1 MKSAPILI
9 IDKTGLIGEPLSL
22 KLSKEF
28 PVVLISKWKKFP
40 VITDNK
46 YSHII
51 FIADENGSLEFLP
64 QIIKKA
70 KGINSGFIFAQD
82 MASKDIYAEKVLG
95 LYSSSK
101 VVLYGDIFGNK
112 LILRTESFKSVI
124 NKFIY
129 QGKMFGK
136 IQILGDGLR
145 MTHPVFINDVVD
157 GLIDLVFGMNDK
169 HSLFY
174 LFPKHP
180 VTELSLAHMIQK
192 ANPQINIDFIRSDPR
207 KGIVHFPQNGKYL
220 LEDKYALSKKIRA
233 IDIYGNP
240 PAGATNEGKE
250 NTQTKYKGKK
260 SFSLKILWVLIFLF
274 ISPLIFALFFSFL
287 GLNTL
292 YLAKEEIDRG
302 NFIRAKSSL
311 RLSNTFFYVGR
322 QASKALH
329 FQAKIIGRENN
340 LKRFSQNLE
349 LGHKISQGVLY
360 AFDSEI
366 YFSKIFSGKSDNP
379 VDDFSKW
386 QNYLKSSIV
395 ILEKIKAEGKVSDS
409 FLQKLE
415 VVDPF
420 IKLLSNASDV
430 LPNIVGIE
438 GQRTYLVLFQN
449 NMELR
454 PGGGFIG
461 SYGILKIN
469 LGKITEFTIHDVYD
483 ADGQLKGHLEPPFA
497 IRRYLPSAH
506 WYMRDGNFDIDFVK
520 AASASSNFLYVETG
534 VKSDGVI
541 GVDVSFVKNILH
553 AIGPVYVPDYKENV
567 DENNL
572 YIITQSHAEK
582 NFFPGSTQK
591 KDFLRSLYRA
601 IMDKISQHNVP
612 YLSVAQAISDSLVQK
627 HLLFAFNDNTQNIFT
642 VNGWSSSLWDERI
655 DDEKSVNDFLGIIE
669 ANLGVNKVNYFISR
683 KIDHKVAIE
692 DNGSISE
699 ELNISYKN
707 ASTSWPGGG
716 YKNYLRII
724 LPEDAN
730 ISEISIQN
738 VSQVLIDAITDP
750 LIYEAK
756 DFKPPPGLEV
766 EKVND
771 GNKTIYG
778 FIVNIPVGEII
789 KIKIKYALKN
799 NVSNLNNFSY
809 NLKLFK
815 QPGIDNLPYS
825 FSLEFPNSFNVIE
838 GTTSY
843 SKKIVRDE
851 NLIVGFAK
859 K

>member
-1 MKSAPILI
+1 M
-9 IDKTGLIGEPLSL
+9 
-22 KLSKEF
+22 
-28 PVVLISKWKKFP
+28 
-40 VITDNK
+40 
-46 YSHII
+46 
-51 FIADENGSLEFLP
+51 
-64 QIIKKA
+64 
-70 KGINSGFIFAQD
+70 
-82 MASKDIYAEKVLG
+82 
-95 LYSSSK
+95 
-101 VVLYGDIFGNK
+101 
-112 LILRTESFKSVI
+112 
-124 NKFIY
+124 
-129 QGKMFGK
+129 
-136 IQILGDGLR
+136 
-145 MTHPVFINDVVD
+145 
-157 GLIDLVFGMNDK
+157 
-169 HSLFY
+169 
-174 LFPKHP
+174 
-180 VTELSLAHMIQK
+180 
-192 ANPQINIDFIRSDPR
+192 
-207 KGIVHFPQNGKYL
+207 
-220 LEDKYALSKKIRA
+220 
-233 IDIYGNP
+233 
-240 PAGATNEGKE
+240 
-250 NTQTKYKGKK
+250 
-260 SFSLKILWVLIFLF
+260 
-274 ISPLIFALFFSFL
+274 
-287 GLNTL
+287 
-292 YLAKEEIDRG
+292 
-302 NFIRAKSSL
+302 
-311 RLSNTFFYVGR
+311 
-322 QASKALH
+322 
-329 FQAKIIGRENN
+329 
-340 LKRFSQNLE
+340 
-349 LGHKISQGVLY
+349 
-360 AFDSEI
+360 
-366 YFSKIFSGKSDNP
+366 
-379 VDDFSKW
+379 
-386 QNYLKSSIV
+386 
-395 ILEKIKAEGKVSDS
+395 
-409 FLQKLE
+409 
-415 VVDPF
+415 
-420 IKLLSNASDV
+420 
-430 LPNIVGIE
+430 
-438 GQRTYLVLFQN
+438 LFQN